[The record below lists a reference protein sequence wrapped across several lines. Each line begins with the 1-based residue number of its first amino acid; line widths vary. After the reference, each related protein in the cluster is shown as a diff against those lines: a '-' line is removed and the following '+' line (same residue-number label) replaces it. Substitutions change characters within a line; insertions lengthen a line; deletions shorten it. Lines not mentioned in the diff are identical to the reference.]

1 MDNPDIDITK
11 EEVDDFLAHYGVK
24 GQRWGVRNEGGS
36 GKFTGSTNKAPKS
49 KSTSGPP
56 NAGSNGGITRY
67 RSKPKMLTDAEL
79 NARIKR
85 LETEKK
91 YSELNKRQVSA
102 GRKHV
107 NEVLVSIGKGSAI
120 KLGTAGVLLVGKKAI
135 TKTFPVA
142 TKDGFSTK
150 L

>member
-49 KSTSGPP
+49 KSKSAHR
-56 NAGSNGGITRY
+56 NASSNGGITRY
-67 RSKPKMLTDAEL
+67 AGKPKMLTDAEL

-91 YSELNKRQVSA
+91 YKELNKRQVSA

-107 NEVLVSIGKGSAI
+107 NEVLVSIGKQSAT
-120 KLGTAGVLLVGKKAI
+120 KLGTAGVQLIGKKAI
-135 TKTFPVA
+135 MKTFPVA
-142 TKDGFSTK
+142 TKDGFTTK